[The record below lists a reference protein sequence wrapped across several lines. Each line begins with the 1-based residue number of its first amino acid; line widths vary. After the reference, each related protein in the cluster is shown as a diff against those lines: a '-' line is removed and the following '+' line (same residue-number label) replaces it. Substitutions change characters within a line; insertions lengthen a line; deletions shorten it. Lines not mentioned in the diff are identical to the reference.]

1 MLYKSA
7 NTLTSENHDKEI
19 IVTGKQAKKIG

>member
-7 NTLTSENHDKEI
+7 NTLTSENRDKEI
-19 IVTGKQAKKIG
+19 IVKSKQAKKIG